1 MTGNKSARLA
11 NVRVEPER
19 LRRYESEATRRG
31 LSWADFVR
39 AALDRAAGIP
49 TEVRRESQR
58 EA

>member
-1 MTGNKSARLA
+1 M
-11 NVRVEPER
+11 RVEPER
-19 LRRYESEATRRG
+19 LRRYESEAVRRG

-49 TEVRRESQR
+49 AEVRRESQR